1 MVAITAEKHGDKR
14 CEGKIIKILEHQI
27 KEVVGTYQKSK
38 TFGFVVPDNKKICYD
53 IFVPK

>member
-38 TFGFVVPDNKKICYD
+38 TFGFVVPDNKKIC
-53 IFVPK
+53 